1 MRYSLFFG
9 LPLGILALT
18 AIFELALRITTY
30 DAALM
35 AGLITMAAVVFALHK
50 WDEMRLK
57 RLLNPP
63 SHVYPVGEGTA
74 REYLVETLRQIDFED
89 AAGLRTRWRLS
100 DDPDDPTAILG
111 KVRVKSRTV
120 NQNMVAWLIELAD
133 RGSTAKTI
141 ELRLELAEAGNGTRV
156 MASYK
161 VEPPL
166 DWTRCEEVISET
178 EQWLEESM
186 SRSALSQSEWH

>member
-1 MRYSLFFG
+1 
-9 LPLGILALT
+9 
-18 AIFELALRITTY
+18 
-30 DAALM
+30 
-35 AGLITMAAVVFALHK
+35 
-50 WDEMRLK
+50 MRLK

-63 SHVYPVGEGTA
+63 SRVYPVTETTA

-141 ELRLELAEAGNGTRV
+141 ELRLELAEAGSGTRV

-161 VEPPL
+161 IEPPL
-166 DWTRCEEVISET
+166 DWTRCEEVIRET

-186 SRSALSQSEWH
+186 SRSALSHSDWL